1 MDEETWQRYLA
12 RIAQKNQIRTVNRG
26 PVWKNPPPG
35 WMEEPYGPA
44 NPYPRGPGGVYRPG
58 QGGVD
63 TDQII
68 TMAKKLQRE
77 NPELVEQVRQNVD
90 PATLAGQLEDMG
102 IRPQEVT
109 GQFQPYKRPLPPGQG
124 DWTGGTDPD
133 RYMPYPRWRRPYHQ
147 LRPEDAYMRYVSK
160 QEGWNPEW
168 DQYSDQLARYLR
180 DPSVDVTKEYTLD
193 DGTIYPQGVAVNRAA
208 YPGIPQDVWSDISK
222 WYEAPKPATTN
233 NPESI
238 FKRWDKFKSDYF
250 QRPRPYPYPR
260 WRRPPEDEYMRYLSK
275 QEGWNPDWD
284 RYAKRL
290 KTFLRSGGEH
300 DVSEQ
305 LAYPTYMVEGPGG
318 KMVNYADLY
327 GVGEAIP
334 QDVWSDIAKWYE
346 GKRDAPE
353 SGDPYPGKFK
363 NWDKFKGDYFQR
375 PRPYPYPPR
384 PPWNP
389 SGRPPDG
396 LEFPLEDPG
405 GPTPPAPIGRLP
417 IEAQYLNYAK
427 RQKGWNPEWDR
438 YSSILHDYLRG
449 DRKDVTEP
457 QLPDPDMTQYGPPK
471 SRGPSH
477 IPQADWA
484 QMTEFAKGLK
494 PMSGDEWRY
503 KEENI
508 IPWRPG
514 PYEEITLVDPYQ
526 GGEMDPWMRKKL
538 ISGLTGPGEG

>member
-12 RIAQKNQIRTVNRG
+12 RIAQKNQVRTVNRG

-133 RYMPYPRWRRPYHQ
+133 RYMPYPRWKRPYHQ
-147 LRPEDAYMRYVSK
+147 LRPEDAYMRYLSK

-180 DPSVDVTKEYTLD
+180 DPSVDVTE
-193 DGTIYPQGVAVNRAA
+193 
-208 YPGIPQDVWSDISK
+208 
-222 WYEAPKPATTN
+222 
-233 NPESI
+233 
-238 FKRWDKFKSDYF
+238 DYVDSF
-250 QRPRPYPYPR
+250 G
-260 WRRPPEDEYMRYLSK
+260 K
-275 QEGWNPDWD
+275 
-284 RYAKRL
+284 
-290 KTFLRSGGEH
+290 
-300 DVSEQ
+300 
-305 LAYPTYMVEGPGG
+305 PGG
-318 KMVNYADLY
+318 VRDATLKK
-327 GVGEAIP
+327 GIP

-384 PPWNP
+384 PPGPRPLPEGWRRGPGGDTDYQKINPETGEWESWAFDRWGSPWNP

-396 LEFPLEDPG
+396 LEFPPG
-405 GPTPPAPIGRLP
+405 LVPPHNWEKLRRAG
-417 IEAQYLNYAK
+417 QYLDYAK
-427 RQKGWNPEWDR
+427 GQEGWNSEWDPYR
-438 YSSILHDYLRG
+438 GILMQYLGGVR
-449 DRKDVTEP
+449 DDVTNP
-457 QLPDPDMTQYGPPK
+457 LPHPNWGEWGATDPNTPT
-471 SRGPSH
+471 H
-477 IPQADWA
+477 IPQELWA
-484 QMTEFAKGLK
+484 QMGEFGKGLK
-494 PMSGDEWRY
+494 PMSGDEWGY

-514 PYEEITLVDPYQ
+514 PYEEITLVDPYQGMEWDDPYQ